1 MDYLD
6 KEILVLGCGNILFC
20 DDGFGPEVI
29 QYLQK
34 NYDIPS
40 HVYVGDAGLSVRKIL
55 FNIVLSEIKPKRI
68 IIVDAVDLGKPAGS
82 TFQLDVDEMPE
93 IKCDDFSMHQVPTSN
108 LLKELKYLCGV
119 DVKII
124 ASQVQYIP
132 EEVSPGLSSVM
143 RDSIPAACEMI
154 LKEMSL
160 L

>member
-6 KEILVLGCGNILFC
+6 KEILVLGCGNILFG
-20 DDGFGPEVI
+20 DDGFGPEVV
-29 QYLQK
+29 QYLQM
-34 NYDIPS
+34 NFDIPS
-40 HVYVGDAGLSVRKIL
+40 NVYIGDAGLSVRTYL
-55 FNIVLSEIKPKRI
+55 FNIVLTERKPAKI

-82 TFQLDVDEMPE
+82 IFQLNVDEMPE

-108 LLKELKYLCGV
+108 LLKELKNFCKV

-124 ASQVQYIP
+124 VAQVLSIP

-143 RDSIPAACEMI
+143 RDAIPAACEMI

>member
-1 MDYLD
+1 MNRRVSL
-6 KEILVLGCGNILFC
+6 N
-20 DDGFGPEVI
+20 
-29 QYLQK
+29 LQ
-34 NYDIPS
+34 
-40 HVYVGDAGLSVRKIL
+40 HLQIL
-55 FNIVLSEIKPKRI
+55 FNIVLSEIKPKKI

-124 ASQVQYIP
+124 ASQVQYIA
-132 EEVSPGLSSVM
+132 EEVSLGLSSVM

-154 LKEMSL
+154 LKEII
-160 L
+160 

>member
-6 KEILVLGCGNILFC
+6 KEILVLGCGNILFG
-20 DDGFGPEVI
+20 DDGFGPEVV

-34 NYDIPS
+34 NFDIPS
-40 HVYVGDAGLSVRKIL
+40 HVYIGDAGLSVRTYL
-55 FNIVLSEIKPKRI
+55 FNIVLTERKPAKI

-82 TFQLDVDEMPE
+82 IFHLEVDEMPE

-108 LLKELKYLCGV
+108 LLKELKNFCKV

-124 ASQVQYIP
+124 VAQVLSIP
-132 EEVSPGLSSVM
+132 EEVSPGLSSVI

-154 LKEMSL
+154 LSEII
-160 L
+160 